1 MFFEWKSLSSSTNHH
16 HHHQIWNWLWRLP
29 NFSLPGIVQQRW
41 SRRATVSEPC
51 CNIFLME
58 VGSQSVAVIL
68 TDVCWLSRLAFDD
81 PSVGTSPLNSTFF
94 LFFLTEQCNNISGLK
109 LIEQNQHI
117 SKLQSFFSSKL
128 EISFIRIEK
137 SPLSQWRKHLQQG

>member
-1 MFFEWKSLSSSTNHH
+1 MEVIKQQHQPPPPPPNLKLVVKIAKFLTTRNCAAKVKLTGHCEW
-16 HHHQIWNWLWRLP
+16 
-29 NFSLPGIVQQRW
+29 
-41 SRRATVSEPC
+41 AC
-51 CNIFLME
+51 CNIFLMK